1 MQFLSRLLMMVL
13 GAFAGTAY
21 GVVPESGLWWNPAES
36 GRGYGIEVQDDTV
49 FIVYYGFQPSGGMS
63 AFFESAGTLNP
74 TTGVVN
80 AYWASAVGGQCFGC
94 TYRPSQLSSLGQA
107 RFEFTS
113 SKTGRILLPGNLT
126 IPIQRQV
133 FINTA
138 PRDSMFGTWHLTE
151 GALGLYFG
159 ENLWISTPET
169 SPAGGF
175 SGRRV
180 DGGSQRILV
189 GGPHPSLPNTMTILL
204 DSSATYYRFYAFE
217 WSFNRWVGQSWTY
230 LKTSQ
235 PTGAGLIFFGSRLL
249 GRNLSA
255 AAAND
260 ALDGQQVD
268 AISMNLDI
276 VNHAR
281 AAAGAAPET
290 ELVKI
295 GESMVRMEEL
305 RESARLLQN
314 AMSSQ

>member
-1 MQFLSRLLMMVL
+1 MLVFI
-13 GAFAGTAY
+13 AFASIAH

-80 AYWASAVGGQCFGC
+80 AYWASATGGQCFGC

-159 ENLWISTPET
+159 ESLWISTPEN

-235 PTGAGLIFFGSRLL
+235 PTGAGLLFFGSRLL
-249 GRNLSA
+249 GKNLSA
-255 AAAND
+255 ASASD
-260 ALDGQQVD
+260 EPDGQQPD
-268 AISMNLDI
+268 ALSIDLDI
-276 VNHAR
+276 VNQSR
-281 AAAGAAPET
+281 AAAGAAPES
-290 ELVKI
+290 EFVKVGDSSI
-295 GESMVRMEEL
+295 RMEDL
-305 RESARLLQN
+305 RESARALQN
-314 AMSSQ
+314 AMRSQ